1 VSAAGSIEIIPDPY
15 PSIRVPAESKARL
28 SRPGTSLQIGRLVS
42 KAEPVYPPEALRQ
55 RMAGTVKVH
64 VVIGANGAVE
74 KAEPLNGPAL
84 LEEAALRAVQQ
95 WRYEPTMLGSA
106 AIEVEEDIAVVFRI
120 TSPPPAAN

>member
-1 VSAAGSIEIIPDPY
+1 
-15 PSIRVPAESKARL
+15 
-28 SRPGTSLQIGRLVS
+28 
-42 KAEPVYPPEALRQ
+42 
-55 RMAGTVKVH
+55 MAGTVKVH

-84 LEEAALRAVQQ
+84 LEEAALRAIQQ